1 MSGAESSSR
10 QHFSG
15 YVDKAG
21 EPCGGQ
27 RMRVRQNRVVLSA
40 SYFFGL
46 LKAAEVTENVG
57 IFRLAPFN

>member
-1 MSGAESSSR
+1 
-10 QHFSG
+10 
-15 YVDKAG
+15 
-21 EPCGGQ
+21 
-27 RMRVRQNRVVLSA
+27 VVLSA

>member
-1 MSGAESSSR
+1 MHNVVETG
-10 QHFSG
+10 
-15 YVDKAG
+15 G
-21 EPCGGQ
+21 EIGGPC
-27 RMRVRQNRVVLSA
+27 VRQNRVVLSA